1 MQPMNEIV
9 IKHLQLLKTEL
20 GGIIEIL
27 LILLPWPS
35 QIVFYLRDSLFQ
47 THVPLLHYQVH
58 MQVVLAI
65 VLIEEEPVIV
75 GCIHGDVDAVLN
87 DLVHYDFIHYL
98 ILCIDVAFLN
108 SHYLETHAVNGPVWQ
123 LALTCED
130 TAECPF
136 SFVILRV

>member
-9 IKHLQLLKTEL
+9 VKHLQFLKTEL
-20 GGIIEIL
+20 CGIIEIL
-27 LILLPWPS
+27 LILQLRLR

-75 GCIHGDVDAVLN
+75 GSIHGDVDAVVN

-98 ILCIDVAFLN
+98 ILCIGVAFLN
-108 SHYLETHAVNGPVWQ
+108 CHYLETDAVNGPVWQ
-123 LALTCED
+123 FALTCED

-136 SFVILRV
+136 SFVVLQV